1 MSRLISLFPREFQ
14 DRYGEEIIELL
25 ESSGH
30 PTRDRIDLVQ
40 SAVRLRMENILK
52 HRISPTIVAAVAIG
66 AASLTAF
73 VLALPDLAGGLRDIP
88 RHWWSSIPVLGMAL
102 ASTLA
107 ILDLKR
113 ADR

>member
-1 MSRLISLFPREFQ
+1 MSRLISLFPREFRA
-14 DRYGEEIIELL
+14 RYGEEILELL
-25 ESSGH
+25 ESSDH
-30 PTRDRIDLVQ
+30 PTRDRIDIVQ
-40 SAVRLRMENILK
+40 SAGRLRMEDILK
-52 HRISPTIVAAVAIG
+52 NRISPMIVTAVAIG

-73 VLALPDLAGGLRDIP
+73 VLAVPELAGGLRDVP
-88 RHWWSSIPVLGMAL
+88 QHWWSSIPVLGMAS